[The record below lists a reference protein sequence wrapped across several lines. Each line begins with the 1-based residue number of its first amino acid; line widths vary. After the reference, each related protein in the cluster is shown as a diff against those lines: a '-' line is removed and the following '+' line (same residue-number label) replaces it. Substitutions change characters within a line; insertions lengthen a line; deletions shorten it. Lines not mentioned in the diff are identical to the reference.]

1 MDLVQSVRSR
11 NFGILHPAFSL
22 SKYVRDG
29 LNRHLPDNVH
39 QLLSGKMVISLT
51 RVSDGENVLVSEF
64 HSKDEVVDV
73 SGLFIWVLSSRKGHF
88 VLEATQGGAA
98 VGQLAPLFT

>member
-1 MDLVQSVRSR
+1 MDLVWSIRSR

-22 SKYVRDG
+22 SKCVRDS
-29 LNRHLPDNVH
+29 LNRHLPDNIH

-73 SGLFIWVLSSRKGHF
+73 SGLSGYCL
-88 VLEATQGGAA
+88 
-98 VGQLAPLFT
+98 VGRAISFWKQHREGLL